1 VGKDMRN
8 FILITLALA
17 YVIFGIIIFIRPEL
31 GAKIIKALP
40 WQSDNILNPKLLPP
54 DQKIVR
60 PSIVRLLG
68 VACIFIGIIILKYV

>member
-1 VGKDMRN
+1 MRS
-8 FILITLALA
+8 FILITLALG

-40 WQSDNILNPKLLPP
+40 WESGDILKPKLLSP

-68 VACIFIGIIILKYV
+68 VACIFVGIFVLKYV